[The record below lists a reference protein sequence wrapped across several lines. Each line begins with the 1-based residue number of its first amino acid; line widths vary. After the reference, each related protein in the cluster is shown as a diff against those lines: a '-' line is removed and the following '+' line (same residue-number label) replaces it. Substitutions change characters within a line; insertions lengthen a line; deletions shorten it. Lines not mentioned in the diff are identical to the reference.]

1 MVLRGISFDVKA
13 GEKVDALHE
22 QKFKSNPCTDCVRN
36 KIGIVG
42 RTGAGKSSILQALFR
57 LVELSKGKIFIDG
70 TDISTVGLD
79 TLRQSISAIPQEPLL
94 FSGTMRENL
103 DPEGSCTDA
112 QLHDALRR
120 CDLVSEEGRDDERLT
135 KFKLDAE
142 VADEGK
148 SFSSVFC
155 SRFVS
160 KRTLC

>member
-1 MVLRGISFDVKA
+1 
-13 GEKVDALHE
+13 
-22 QKFKSNPCTDCVRN
+22 
-36 KIGIVG
+36 
-42 RTGAGKSSILQALFR
+42 
-57 LVELSKGKIFIDG
+57 VELSKGTITIDG
-70 TDISTVGLD
+70 TDISTLGLD

-103 DPEGSCTDA
+103 DPEGFCTDA
-112 QLHDALRR
+112 QLHDALQR

-148 SFSSVFC
+148 NFSSVFC

-160 KRTLC
+160 KRAMY